1 MAITT
6 EMIKE
11 FANEPA
17 VFGCRVAAGT
27 EIEPKH
33 IEHPMFLS
41 DMVNSNLFTVD
52 EALTIGQVIGVKT
65 AKDCD
70 ALTAVTEEAVG
81 GAVKLIKKDAAAAA
95 DKETEPEDVLAA
107 DSGVKEIEM
116 VSSAQDGNTIIIS
129 IKEGRDIYLELPL

>member
-1 MAITT
+1 MAITAD
-6 EMIKE
+6 MVKE

-17 VFGCRVAAGT
+17 VFSFKIAAGT

-41 DMVNSNLFTVD
+41 DMVSSNLFTLD

-70 ALTAVTEEAVG
+70 ALTPVTEEAVG
-81 GAVKLIKKDAAAAA
+81 GAVKLVRTEVQEEVQPE
-95 DKETEPEDVLAA
+95 ETAV
-107 DSGVKEIEM
+107 VKTEIA
-116 VSSAQDGNTIIIS
+116 AQDGNTIIIS
-129 IKEGRDIYLELPL
+129 IKEGKDIYLELPL